1 MTCSTLLTTTRTS
14 RSKEKN
20 GETEYVITALGYK
33 NIKNRQGN
41 KGMLF
46 VLGTISYAPDRR
58 LGIN

>member
-14 RSKEKN
+14 RSKDKN
-20 GETEYVITALGYK
+20 GEKYVITALGYK

-46 VLGTISYAPDRR
+46 VLGKISYAPDRR